1 MKRNLFFSIT
11 IFGIAMASCSA
22 NAAPNGYNVNVTLS
36 PDEDGAT
43 AYITNFDNGDKI
55 DSTIVDNGVAKFSG
69 KINNP
74 VFARL
79 IVNGNRGGD
88 FILEEGNI
96 NLNQGEATG
105 TPLNDE
111 LNKFAKII
119 GDLNQQ
125 FRSTTDKSQQELLYN
140 KYLSLSDSTMKANA
154 GNPIGY
160 YLFLQ
165 SAYDMNLEQLNEAIA
180 ATPSLGES
188 ARVKKL
194 LAAQES
200 VLKTSVGKKFTDFEI
215 IGEDGKAQRLS
226 DYVGKG
232 KYVLV
237 DFWASW
243 CGPCIRE
250 TATIKGILNEYEPKG
265 LQVLG
270 VAVWDKPEDTKTAIK
285 THGLPWP
292 QIINAGNIPTD
303 LYGISGIPCIIL
315 FSPDGTI
322 LSRGKQGDQLK
333 ADVAEAMKDV
343 EVPKEEP
350 KAEESEE

>member
-1 MKRNLFFSIT
+1 MKSNFLASIVT
-11 IFGIAMASCSA
+11 SGIVMASCTA

-36 PDEDGAT
+36 PDEDGGT
-43 AYITNFDNGDKI
+43 AYITNFDNGEKI
-55 DSTIVDNGVAKFSG
+55 DSTTVDNGIAKFSG
-69 KINNP
+69 KIDSP

-105 TPLNDE
+105 TPLNDRLTEFGTIVGE
-111 LNKFAKII
+111 LNKK
-119 GDLNQQ
+119 
-125 FRSTTDKSQQELLYN
+125 FRATTDKAQQQAIYGQYTEIA
-140 KYLSLSDSTMKANA
+140 DSMMKANA

-180 ATPSLGES
+180 ANPSLGES
-188 ARVKKL
+188 SRVKKL
-194 LAAQES
+194 LLAQEA

-270 VAVWDKPEDTKTAIK
+270 VAVWDKPEDTKAAIK
-285 THGLPWP
+285 THGLPWQ

-333 ADVAEAMKDV
+333 ADVAKAMKDV

-350 KAEESEE
+350 KAQENEE